1 MKQVDF
7 KSIIIGFLLCFC
19 MFLITGWNGD
29 SDKKGHTHTTN
40 EITYDRYGFAN
51 YGSLKKKI
59 QEIEGH
65 AHSTKDIKYNSFD
78 YGAYGTLQKKIKELE
93 NH

>member
-1 MKQVDF
+1 
-7 KSIIIGFLLCFC
+7 
-19 MFLITGWNGD
+19 MFLIVGWNGNT
-29 SDKKGHTHTTN
+29 DKKGHSHTTN
-40 EITYDRYGFAN
+40 EITYNRYGFAD

-78 YGAYGTLQKKIKELE
+78 YGAYGTLQKKIKELDS
-93 NH
+93 H